1 MSSNNVR
8 HPVTKIFT
16 TLHPTTLHS
25 TCRHFTSYRVTFTQL
40 HFTTL
45 SFSWTP
51 FKIPYR
57 SVSPNITI
65 RHLTYTSLYFIIFF
79 FLSFYIFYISN
90 YCTEY
95 GKYQN
100 LHILF
105 QITNIMQNFFILQQY
120 VRYTTILNMFRAVR
134 CSSSGGQIVLLQP
147 LVSSVSVNSR
157 TVCRLR
163 ADCSCK

>member
-8 HPVTKIFT
+8 HPVTKTFT
-16 TLHPTTLHS
+16 TLHYT
-25 TCRHFTSYRVTFTQL
+25 
-40 HFTTL
+40 
-45 SFSWTP
+45 
-51 FKIPYR
+51 
-57 SVSPNITI
+57 SPN
-65 RHLTYTSLYFIIFF
+65 YTSLPSHLAEPHLKFPTAPSHLTSLYVISLTRHYTSPYFS
-79 FLSFYIFYISN
+79 LSFYIFYISN

-105 QITNIMQNFFILQQY
+105 QITNIMQNSFILQQY
-120 VRYTTILNMFRAVR
+120 VRYTTIFNMFRAAR
-134 CSSSGGQIVLLQP
+134 CSSSGRQIVLLQP
-147 LVSSVSVNSR
+147 LVSSVSVNCR